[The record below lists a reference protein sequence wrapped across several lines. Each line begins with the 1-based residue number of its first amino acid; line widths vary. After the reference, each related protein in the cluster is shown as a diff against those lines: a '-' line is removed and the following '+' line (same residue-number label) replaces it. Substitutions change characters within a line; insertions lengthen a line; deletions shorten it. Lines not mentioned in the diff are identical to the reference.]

1 MAQKQR
7 YFIVE
12 ASALPEIYLKVAD
25 AKRYLETGEEQTV
38 NAATRRAGISRSS
51 FYKYKEDI
59 FPFRDQARGRALTF
73 VIQMDDTPGILSGIL
88 GCVARFG
95 GNILT
100 IHQSIPINGI
110 ATLTLTVE
118 TPTGAADPEV
128 MVEEVER
135 QSGVHYLKILGRE

>member
-1 MAQKQR
+1 MQYYVLREKAVPEVLLR
-7 YFIVE
+7 VVE
-12 ASALPEIYLKVAD
+12 AKRILD
-25 AKRYLETGEEQTV
+25 AEKSVTV
-38 NAATRRAGISRSS
+38 QEATERAGISRSS

-118 TPTGAADPEV
+118 TPAGAADPEV

>member
-1 MAQKQR
+1 MQYYVLREKAVPEVLLR
-7 YFIVE
+7 VVE
-12 ASALPEIYLKVAD
+12 A
-25 AKRYLETGEEQTV
+25 KRILDTEKSVTV
-38 NAATRRAGISRSS
+38 QEATERAGISRSS